1 MSQWCK
7 QSTGWSVRWSTG
19 KLIAETER
27 RAVSGSLSNTVSQ
40 VSRWFYWKA
49 KSGLV
54 GEVIGKT
61 TCGC

>member
-27 RAVSGSLSNTVSQ
+27 RAVSGSLSNTV
-40 VSRWFYWKA
+40 R
-49 KSGLV
+49 LV
-54 GEVIGKT
+54 GGFIGRQRV
-61 TCGC
+61 GWLVR